1 MSNKDPFFIVEED
14 EGVQA
19 EKSAKKQIPDIQSH
33 TPRDIDVN
41 YYGNNILTGVD
52 PALLTNQD
60 DLEATVRHT
69 LFPAL
74 SYLLLPSNRVQSD
87 GFFTVTTKL
96 STLYKVFER
105 C

>member
-60 DLEATVRHT
+60 DLERGKEQNRNLEEGDSNKADCRNSTGFVI
-69 LFPAL
+69 F
-74 SYLLLPSNRVQSD
+74 YLVHSQ
-87 GFFTVTTKL
+87 TWII
-96 STLYKVFER
+96 
-105 C
+105 